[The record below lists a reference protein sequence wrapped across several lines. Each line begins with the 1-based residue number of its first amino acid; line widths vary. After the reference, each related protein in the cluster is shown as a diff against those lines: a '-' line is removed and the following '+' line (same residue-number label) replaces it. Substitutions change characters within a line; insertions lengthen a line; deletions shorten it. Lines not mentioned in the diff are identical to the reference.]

1 MKLVSLNVWGGMQ
14 FDPLMAFVRQY
25 APSTDIFCF
34 QEVFDTT
41 TDLKSCGEKKICRAN
56 LLAELESALPAF
68 TSYFIAQHADY
79 VFVSPGIEVKSFA
92 VPNVAASDHLSMFLE
107 FTPTP

>member
-1 MKLVSLNVWGGMQ
+1 MKLISLNTWGCRVTEPI
-14 FDPLMAFVRQY
+14 FDFIKKY
-25 APSTDIFCF
+25 SEDTDIFCF
-34 QEVFDTT
+34 QEVFDTI
-41 TDLKSCGEKKICRAN
+41 TDRKSYGEKKICRAN
-56 LLAELESALPAF
+56 LLAELAFALPAF